1 MYEPVHGNHIGIV
14 INDQD
19 PEKRSRLQVFIPN
32 VSNTVY
38 SGWNDQLKDLSFK
51 TFETQQAA
59 GGISQAV
66 AQKLYEVLPW
76 AEASAPHF
84 GGGTSAPVNP
94 SLGAA
99 TANPQS
105 NAVQAQNNPPTPISN
120 TSANTPITPAL
131 NLNQSA
137 NAQPSQYTVYSGASL
152 GLGNRIV
159 GNEAG
164 GINVQKPASDL
175 QFISIADAHAANL
188 AAAQSLAGRP
198 PPSDGANYGF
208 DMSSNTTTADQ
219 WANLMDS
226 IMVHE
231 STTVNGYIAVNE
243 QYVENFKGDNGQNV
257 ISEGLFSNTIGQWGL
272 TADNIYDP
280 NAQANATAAAFNS
293 LLNQNNSVMGGISRA
308 YGTAGEAAGSGNV
321 LANNLGNGNVPQGG
335 TSVIG
340 YSNNRSMVAN
350 MVTAHVANG
359 GANGFFS
366 KPAVGAKVW
375 VFFYGGDVQK
385 PVYFGSVLNGSNVA
399 YQS

>member
-1 MYEPVHGNHIGIV
+1 MSEPVLGNHIGFV
-14 INDQD
+14 VDNND
-19 PEKRSRLQVFIPN
+19 PSGGSGLKIFVPN
-32 VSNTVY
+32 VTNTLIA
-38 SGWNDQLKDLSFK
+38 GWNDQLKDISFK
-51 TFETQQAA
+51 SIETQQS
-59 GGISQAV
+59 GGITSTILDRL
-66 AQKLYEVLPW
+66 KDVLPW
-76 AEASAPHF
+76 AQPAAPFF
-84 GGGTSAPVNP
+84 GGGTSAPVNTT
-94 SLGAA
+94 LGAA
-99 TANPQS
+99 TLNPQS

-120 TSANTPITPAL
+120 TSQNQPIAPDI

-152 GLGNRIV
+152 GLGNEIV

-226 IMVHE
+226 IMVLE
-231 STTVNGYIAVNE
+231 SKTFNGYIAVDE
-243 QYVENFKGDNGQNV
+243 QHVENFKGDNGKNV
-257 ISEGLFSNTIGQWGL
+257 ISEGLFSNTIDQWGL

-293 LLNQNNSVMGGISRA
+293 LLNKNNSVMGGISRA
-308 YGTAGEAAGSGNV
+308 YGTAGDAAGSGNV

-340 YSNNRSMVAN
+340 YSPNRSMVAN
-350 MVTAHVANG
+350 MVSAHLPSG
-359 GANGFFS
+359 GANGFYS
-366 KPAVGAKVW
+366 KPSVGAKVW
-375 VFFYGGDVQK
+375 VFFYGGDIQR
-385 PVYFGSVLNGSNVA
+385 PIYFASVLDGSKVA